1 MGLKRVLLGL
11 VALAISAV
19 MSCEEARNAAGPGMD
34 SHSGRFPSVPDPKAG
49 APEWQLLALRHIG
62 PQDRGVPSLLLHVRG
77 VTEREVAALS
87 QCGRSAECH
96 ALEPAAFER
105 LTNQLASE
113 FFTNPESDKDLTRV
127 GTYEFRLEG
136 PNAQRVLK
144 LGPANACR
152 FLARAIE
159 LTDGKVRD
167 RLKRQRDLC
176 QS

>member
-1 MGLKRVLLGL
+1 MGLKRVLLGV

-19 MSCEEARNAAGPGMD
+19 MSCEEARNAAGPAMD
-34 SHSGRFPSVPDPKAG
+34 SHIGASLSAPDPKADS
-49 APEWQLLALRHIG
+49 PEWQLLALRHIG
-62 PQDRGVPSLLLHVRG
+62 PQDRGVPHLLLHARG

-96 ALEPAAFER
+96 ALEPGAFER
-105 LTNQLASE
+105 LTKQLATE
-113 FFTNPESDKDLTRV
+113 FFNDPESDKDLTRV
-127 GTYEFRLEG
+127 GSYEFRLEG
-136 PNAQRVLK
+136 PNTLRVLK
-144 LGPANACR
+144 VGPANACR

-176 QS
+176 QN